1 MGRST
6 KVIIKGREFASK
18 KAAVGY
24 FMNRRDEVKASGPVT
39 QGAFFDELKDLYS
52 RYCRV
57 SPGWELNG
65 RNIVAFVVD
74 YELRQNGQYAQ
85 HLCYKV
91 RFSNQELRPFSVE
104 KAINAVVNAEAGDG
118 DAERQ

>member
-6 KVIIKGREFASK
+6 KVTVRGRAFASK
-18 KAAVGY
+18 KAAVDY
-24 FMNRRDEVKASGPVT
+24 FMDRREEVKASGPVT
-39 QGAFFDELKDLYS
+39 EGAFFDELTDLYS
-52 RYCRV
+52 RYCSA

-74 YELRQNGQYAQ
+74 YELRQNGQYSQ

-91 RFSNQELRPFSVE
+91 RFSNQELRPFSVD
-104 KAINAVVNAEAGDG
+104 KAVTALVSAEAGHADK
-118 DAERQ
+118 Q

>member
-6 KVIIKGREFASK
+6 KVTIRRKAFASK
-18 KAAVGY
+18 TAAVDY
-24 FMNRRDEVKASGPVT
+24 FMDRREEIKASGPVT
-39 QGAFFDELKDLYS
+39 AGAFFDELADLYS
-52 RYCRV
+52 RYCSA
-57 SPGWELNG
+57 SPGYELAG

-91 RFSNQELRPFSVE
+91 LFSNQELRPFSVA
-104 KAINAVVNAEAGDG
+104 KAVTAVINAESGQADKS
-118 DAERQ
+118 